1 MISLMLLWSCYFIL
15 SFNHLITRHG
25 VDLQKC
31 VELLP
36 VICFLCLNVTDWSIR
51 DLTRRVRCAGPMPR
65 APGNACSCDYGAC
78 LYRGWNDQR
87 LGRRTMNNDTSRTKE
102 NLKISWNIRKDD
114 CNMFVPVSCFKTAP
128 PLLYVVLI
136 LETCVVTCVVSRA
149 QENENTLSVW
159 LVKSSQKKK
168 KSYFPTKWAFHSSG
182 FCLRHKSNT
191 IG

>member
-87 LGRRTMNNDTSRTKE
+87 FGRRTMNNDTSRTKE

-128 PLLYVVLI
+128 PLYVVLI